1 MKHAIVV
8 VGSLNMDL
16 VVHTVRHPKPGETVL
31 GKEFQTFP
39 GGKGANQAVAAARL
53 DSRVFMVGC
62 VGQDDFGDVL
72 IETLEQ
78 DRVQTEFVYR
88 EEQERSGV
96 ALITVDNQG
105 QNSIVVA
112 PGANSCLSQSHL
124 IQAEAAFTQAK
135 VVVLQLEIP
144 LEVVA
149 TAIEL
154 AAKHG
159 AQVILNPAPA
169 QALGMEILSAVDYLI
184 PNESELDLLTNN
196 VTGRRPSES
205 AAHLKAMGV
214 KNVVVTLGSQGVLVL
229 NRTDPIYLA
238 PHTVQVVDT
247 TAAGDAFI
255 GAFAVAL
262 AEGRLLIDCARLG
275 NAAGALAVTRQGA
288 QPSLPYRK
296 DVERLLNRSSI
307 IGKP

>member
-1 MKHAIVV
+1 MKRNIVV

-16 VVHTVRHPKPGETVL
+16 VVHTERHPKPGETLL
-31 GKEFQTFP
+31 GTEFSTFP

-53 DSRVFMVGC
+53 DSQVFMIGC
-62 VGQDDFGDVL
+62 VGQDAFGDVL
-72 IETLEQ
+72 IETLER

-88 EEQERSGV
+88 EEQVRSGV
-96 ALITVDNQG
+96 ALITVDHHG
-105 QNSIVVA
+105 QNTIVVA
-112 PGANSCLSQSHL
+112 PGANNTLSQYHL
-124 IQAEAAFTQAK
+124 NHSEAAFKEAK

-144 LEVVA
+144 LEVVTA
-149 TAIEL
+149 AIEL

-159 AQVILNPAPA
+159 AKVILNPAPA
-169 QALGMEILSAVDYLI
+169 QTLGTEILSGVDYLI
-184 PNESELDLLTNN
+184 PNESELDLLTDNIA
-196 VTGRRPSES
+196 GRKPSES
-205 AAHLKAMGV
+205 AAHLKALGV

-229 NRTDPIYLA
+229 DRTNPIHLA

-262 AEGRLLIDCARLG
+262 VEDRLLMDCARFG

-296 DVERLLNRSSI
+296 DVERLLHGSSI
-307 IGKP
+307 ISKS